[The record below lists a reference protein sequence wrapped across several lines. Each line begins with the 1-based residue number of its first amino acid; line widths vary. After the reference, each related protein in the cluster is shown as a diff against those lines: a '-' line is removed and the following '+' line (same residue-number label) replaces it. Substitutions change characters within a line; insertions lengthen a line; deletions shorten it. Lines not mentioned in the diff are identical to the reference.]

1 MFFLYYLNK
10 ANQHNIIQAGSGAK
24 GCLYYGFGICG
35 STVYCREG
43 YKDAESALLHGA
55 DVKEMLEEPMKVLFT
70 LQSL

>member
-1 MFFLYYLNK
+1 MQN
-10 ANQHNIIQAGSGAK
+10 GSGAK

-55 DVKEMLEEPMKVLFT
+55 DVKEMMQEPMKVLFT
-70 LQSL
+70 